1 MIGHPKRKP
10 RIKCKKCNKHYIPS
24 EQIKIMCGYFSVDE
38 NPFCKKC
45 LDMELLTLEPMRNDL
60 KIAEEAFNAE
70 TDPTKKQELKKT
82 IENIKE
88 IVVNHLKQEEEK
100 AKKQIKKE
108 LK

>member
-1 MIGHPKRKP
+1 
-10 RIKCKKCNKHYIPS
+10 
-24 EQIKIMCGYFSVDE
+24 MCGYFWAD

-45 LDMELLTLEPMRNDL
+45 LDMALLTLGQMRHDL
-60 KIAEEAFNAE
+60 KITEEAFNSE
-70 TDPTKKQELKKT
+70 TDPAKKQELKKQ

-100 AKKQIKKE
+100 AKKE